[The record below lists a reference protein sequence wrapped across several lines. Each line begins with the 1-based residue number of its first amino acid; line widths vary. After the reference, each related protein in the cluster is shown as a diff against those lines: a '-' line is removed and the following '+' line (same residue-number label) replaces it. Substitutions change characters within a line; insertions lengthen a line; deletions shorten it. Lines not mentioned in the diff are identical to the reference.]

1 MERKRRQMIL
11 SDKAFPFEKASIH
24 QLMVIVRF
32 EECPPD
38 YKNAAL
44 QLLIT
49 KGAGNVGTDREKAFD

>member
-1 MERKRRQMIL
+1 MIL

-32 EECPPD
+32 EECPAD